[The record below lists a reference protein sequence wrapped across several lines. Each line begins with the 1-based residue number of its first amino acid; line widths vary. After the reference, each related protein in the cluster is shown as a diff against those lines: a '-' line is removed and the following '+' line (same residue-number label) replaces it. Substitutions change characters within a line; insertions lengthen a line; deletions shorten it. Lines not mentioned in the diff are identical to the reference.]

1 MSGTAPVPE
10 VESIQPVEVEAGYE
24 ERYWY
29 PDDGGQV
36 WVAGNQL
43 VDPESGRY
51 LARDAPEHAARGL
64 HVAAVAGAGRHHAE
78 AIASSDAVA
87 PGRPLEL
94 RRDPDNEHD
103 PNAIAVHAGGEQVG
117 WVPRELAAELAPEL
131 DEGRPWSAIVLREQR
146 RSPRDPRHGLTML
159 LAPEAELE
167 LRVSSNPQRS

>member
-1 MSGTAPVPE
+1 VF
-10 VESIQPVEVEAGYE
+10 VDAGYE

-36 WVAGNQL
+36 WVAGYQL
-43 VDPESGRY
+43 IDPESGRY
-51 LARDAPEHAARGL
+51 LARDAPELAALGVR
-64 HVAAVAGAGRHHAE
+64 VAGVAGAGRHHGE

-87 PGRPLEL
+87 PGSPLEL
-94 RRDPDNEHD
+94 HRDPDNEHD
-103 PNAIAVHAGGEQVG
+103 SNAIAVHAGGKQVG

-131 DEGRPWSAIVLREQR
+131 DEGRAWSALVLREQR

-167 LRVSSNPQRS
+167 LRIRSNQRQS